1 MQALKASPEHE
12 VSQEPEQEVIVEE
25 PQPQNQGPR
34 VYTVADFERWW
45 ARSEELNSI
54 LRRLPRDVI
63 AAAGMENRREQL
75 LERWED
81 LETPEIDESEVDE
94 EMLGALMSWIRD
106 SETLIHYIIYTR
118 DITAEHGGEA
128 TANDTGVPTAT
139 ASAPAAPSRP
149 APVVPSLQVINSMS
163 EAIGVKEDW
172 HWPWLEGWDDPEKRE
187 RILKPKKKKE
197 KKLTFKRAATMGA
210 LGAGAVYVFAR
221 YLDE

>member
-12 VSQEPEQEVIVEE
+12 ASQEAQEEVIVEE

-34 VYTVADFERWW
+34 VYTVAEFERWW

-63 AAAGMENRREQL
+63 SAAGMGNRRAQL

-81 LETPEIDESEVDE
+81 LETPEVDDIEVE
-94 EMLGALMSWIRD
+94 EEVLGALLSWIRD

-118 DITAEHGGEA
+118 DLTSEHGGEA
-128 TANDTGVPTAT
+128 TANDTGKETTAT
-139 ASAPAAPSRP
+139 ASAPPSRP
-149 APVVPSLQVINSMS
+149 APIVPATRIINSMS
-163 EAIGVKEDW
+163 EAIGVQEDW
-172 HWPWLEGWDDPEKRE
+172 HWPWIEGWDDPDKRKS
-187 RILKPKKKKE
+187 IINPKKKKG
-197 KKLTFKRAATMGA
+197 KKLTMKRAATMGA
-210 LGAGAVYVFAR
+210 LGAGAVYVFSR